1 MAMKTEYD
9 RGSQTRGV
17 MSLYEAE
24 VRSQLV
30 DAKEAL
36 AKALLAGVEAGYGS
50 EFSGGLTE
58 VLETLEAFRKRMEL

>member
-1 MAMKTEYD
+1 MC
-9 RGSQTRGV
+9 
-17 MSLYEAE
+17 LYEAE

-36 AKALLAGVEAGYGS
+36 AKALLAGFEAGFGS